1 MRIVDVG
8 GMSKVGV
15 HVVGLF
21 GYVWLFVWGLL
32 GARMYEIETQKDVR
46 DRNTKGWMRSKHK
59 RMDGIEI
66 QKMRDATGGMDVIQR
81 HGLPKPA

>member
-15 HVVGLF
+15 HLVGLF

-32 GARMYEIETQKDVR
+32 GARMYEIETQKD
-46 DRNTKGWMRSKHK
+46 G
-59 RMDGIEI
+59 
-66 QKMRDATGGMDVIQR
+66 
-81 HGLPKPA
+81 